1 MRRIGIYGL
10 IGLLVAGGAAC
21 GGGKTEEARRTAESA
36 QEAAKEATAAAGDAA
51 AGAEGDV
58 AKGMQE
64 FAKAME
70 QMQKAPDGTTYEPV
84 NFRQLQEFLPDISG
98 WEKQKPTGES
108 MTAPV
113 KFSQAET
120 SYTQGD
126 ARIEV
131 KIVDTAMSRMLTM
144 PYQMFLMTG
153 YQKETDSGYE
163 KAAKVGGNPGW
174 EKWDSE
180 SKHAEIGTIVGQR
193 FLVTLEGY
201 ETDVKTVQNVL
212 AKMDLTKLAG
222 VK

>member
-1 MRRIGIYGL
+1 MREFGIYCV
-10 IGLLVAGGAAC
+10 IGVLLAGSAAC
-21 GGGKTEEARRTAESA
+21 GGGRTEEARQAAATA
-36 QEAAKEATAAAGDAA
+36 QEAAKEVAG
-51 AGAEGDV
+51 GGETDV

-70 QMQKAPDGTTYEPV
+70 QMQQSPDGKAYEPV
-84 NFRQLQEFLPDISG
+84 SFKQLQDFFPDVSG
-98 WEKQKPTGES
+98 WEKEKPTGES

-120 SYTQGD
+120 AYTQGD

-153 YQKETDSGYE
+153 YQKETDTGYE

-180 SKHAEIGTIVGQR
+180 AKRAELGAIVGQR
-193 FLVTLEGY
+193 FLVTVEGSG
-201 ETDVKTVQNVL
+201 TDVKTVQGVIG
-212 AKMDLTKLAG
+212 KMDLGKLAG
-222 VK
+222 LK

>member
-1 MRRIGIYGL
+1 MRGFSIYCVIGV
-10 IGLLVAGGAAC
+10 LLAGSAAC
-21 GGGKTEEARRTAESA
+21 GGGKTEEARQAAATA
-36 QEAAKEATAAAGDAA
+36 QEAAKEVAGGGEA
-51 AGAEGDV
+51 DV

-70 QMQKAPDGTTYEPV
+70 QMQQSPDGKAYEPV
-84 NFRQLQEFLPDISG
+84 SFKQLQDFFPDISG
-98 WEKQKPTGES
+98 WEKEKPTGES

-120 SYTQGD
+120 AYTQGD

-153 YQKETDSGYE
+153 YQKETDTGYE

-180 SKHAEIGTIVGQR
+180 AKRAELGAIVGQR
-193 FLVTLEGY
+193 FLVTVEGSG
-201 ETDVKTVQNVL
+201 TDVKTVQGVIG
-212 AKMDLTKLAG
+212 KMDLGKLAG
-222 VK
+222 LK